1 MDIPKVSIS
10 VITYNHAR
18 FVRQALDGIL
28 MQEVNFPYEVIV
40 GDDVSPDNTRE
51 ILQEYA
57 ARFPDRIR
65 LILHEQ
71 KGAGIPGKLNF
82 VSTIHAA
89 RGEYVAMLDGD
100 DYWTDPLKLQRQV
113 DFLDSHPDFS
123 LCFHNS
129 RLVFE
134 GVEGFDR
141 NYNPEITEVSYTA
154 KDLILRDW
162 FIHSGS
168 MMYRRNLFPEVFPE
182 FYDLPSGDIPIGI
195 FLASKGNVRYLPQVM
210 SVYRKNAQSVS
221 SQLIDHQ
228 GASAFRTR
236 IKVLE
241 VMDKVLAGAY
251 RPFIQKTVSRY
262 HLEAAKQLMK
272 AGDKAGLEAALADI
286 EQRKADLSLSEV
298 RMFHFLKLGKNIPG
312 ARALLLKVLPWI
324 RRWRGIPA

>member
-71 KGAGIPGKLNF
+71 KGGGIPGKLNF

-89 RGEYVAMLDGD
+89 RGEYVALLDGD
-100 DYWTDPLKLQRQV
+100 DYWTDPHKLQRQV

-123 LCFHNS
+123 LCFHNAK
-129 RLVFE
+129 LLFE
-134 GVEGFDR
+134 GVEGMDR
-141 NYNPEITEVSYTA
+141 NYNQEAEPVTYTA
-154 KDLILRDW
+154 EDLILRDW

-168 MMYRRNLFPEVFPE
+168 MMYRRKLFPKVFPE

-195 FLASKGNVRYLPQVM
+195 FLAAHGKVRYLPEVM

-221 SQLIDHQ
+221 AQVADHL
-228 GASAFRTR
+228 GAKAFLTR
-236 IKVLE
+236 IAVLE
-241 VMDKVLAGAY
+241 VMDRVLGGRHQAAI
-251 RPFIQKTVSRY
+251 RKTVARY
-262 HLEAAKQLMK
+262 HLEVAKQLMK
-272 AGDKAGLEAALADI
+272 AGDKDGLKQALREVQA
-286 EQRKADLSLSEV
+286 RKADLASDSRRMLS
-298 RMFHFLKLGKNIPG
+298 FLNMVHGIPG
-312 ARALLLKVLPWI
+312 ARALINRVLPLL